1 MNEISLRVTVAT
13 LLAEARCPPEDY
25 FKNCEKLLAWFKE
38 AQEIDN
44 EQTKERGSV
53 THLSPVN

>member
-25 FKNCEKLLAWFKE
+25 FESCERLLAWFKE
-38 AQEIDN
+38 AQEIDQ
-44 EQTKERGSV
+44 QTMESGSV
-53 THLSPVN
+53 SHLSPVN